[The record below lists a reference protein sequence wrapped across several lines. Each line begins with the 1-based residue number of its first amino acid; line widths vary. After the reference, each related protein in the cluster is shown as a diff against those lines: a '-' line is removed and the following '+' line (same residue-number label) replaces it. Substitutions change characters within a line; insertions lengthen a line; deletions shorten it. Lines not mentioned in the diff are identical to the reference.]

1 MKINSINN
9 NLSFGSTNRRYIA
22 KDGEEYGCNSWLF
35 RGDMDWDRLAKY
47 QISHFKDKEKVNT
60 IMFAA
65 SDGSEAYTDI
75 ISLHESPQKNKG
87 IKKFFPIQAYDID
100 EEILKAANSGY
111 INTNLN
117 DRVMIQMNTFDYNKY
132 FDFSKTDKKLNI
144 PNDYRVPCDART
156 LEATKAKEILTKNV
170 KFNFGDMFKKILEIN
185 DNSNTM
191 LFCRNI
197 LGYFEDNKIEE
208 FIKLAQQKLK
218 TESLFAI
225 GNHDSVLFNIKE
237 CMEEHGFKEVF
248 KNLFKR
254 V

>member
-35 RGDMDWDRLAKY
+35 RDDMDWDRLAKY

-100 EEILKAANSGY
+100 EEILK
-111 INTNLN
+111 
-117 DRVMIQMNTFDYNKY
+117 
-132 FDFSKTDKKLNI
+132 
-144 PNDYRVPCDART
+144 T
-156 LEATKAKEILTKNV
+156 LEDK
-170 KFNFGDMFKKILEIN
+170 
-185 DNSNTM
+185 
-191 LFCRNI
+191 
-197 LGYFEDNKIEE
+197 
-208 FIKLAQQKLK
+208 
-218 TESLFAI
+218 
-225 GNHDSVLFNIKE
+225 
-237 CMEEHGFKEVF
+237 
-248 KNLFKR
+248 
-254 V
+254 